1 MTRFSG
7 STTRC
12 RLLTTTTTT
21 TLLVVLSM
29 PGRVNAETPDEL
41 IAKLQN
47 KYEQIESFS
56 ADFTQLFRS
65 GDVQLQESGILVMK
79 KPGKMYWEYR
89 HPTPKVFVADGQ
101 KSYFYLPLD
110 KQVIVSDLD
119 LSNAQTP
126 LLFLMGKGNI
136 QEDFQVALEPEE
148 KPLQGENIL
157 IRLTPKQPHGIYSYL
172 ILEIDPSIYLVRRLI
187 VIEPIGNR
195 NEYIMMNFQENIRI
209 PDGQF
214 NFKVPPDVEVMY
226 Q

>member
-12 RLLTTTTTT
+12 RLLAT

-29 PGRVNAETPDEL
+29 SGRVSSETPDQL
-41 IAKLQN
+41 ISKLQS
-47 KYEQIESFS
+47 KYEQIETFS

-65 GDVQLQESGILVMK
+65 GNVQLQESGIMVMK

-89 HPTPKVFVADGQ
+89 QPTPKVFVADGQ

-119 LSNAQTP
+119 LNNAQTP

-136 QEDFQVALEPEE
+136 REDFQVRLEPEE

-157 IRLTPKQPHGIYSYL
+157 IRLTPKQPQGIYSHV
-172 ILEIDPSIYLVRRLI
+172 ILEVDPSIYLVRRLI
-187 VIEPIGNR
+187 VVEPIGNR
-195 NEYIMMNFQENIRI
+195 NEYIMMNFRENIRI

-214 NFKVPPDVEVMY
+214 TFKVPPDVEVMS

>member
-1 MTRFSG
+1 MTRLPSFK
-7 STTRC
+7 
-12 RLLTTTTTT
+12 LLAT

-29 PGRVNAETPDEL
+29 SGRVSSETPDQL
-41 IAKLQN
+41 IAKLQS
-47 KYEQIESFS
+47 KYEAIESFS

-65 GDVQLQESGILVMK
+65 RDVQLQESGIMVMK

-89 HPTPKVFVADGQ
+89 QPTPKVFVADGQ
-101 KSYFYLPLD
+101 KSYFYLPQD

-126 LLFLMGKGNI
+126 LLLLMGKGNI
-136 QEDFQVALEPEE
+136 KEDFQVGLEPEE
-148 KPLQGENIL
+148 KPLQEENIL
-157 IRLTPKQPHGIYSYL
+157 IRLTPKQPQGIYSYV
-172 ILEIDPSIYLVRRLI
+172 ILEVDPSIYLVRRLI

-195 NEYIMMNFQENIRI
+195 NEYIMTNFQENIRI
-209 PDGQF
+209 SDGQF

>member
-12 RLLTTTTTT
+12 RLLTTTT
-21 TLLVVLSM
+21 LLVVLSM
-29 PGRVNAETPDEL
+29 SGRVNAETPDEL

-65 GDVQLQESGILVMK
+65 GDVQLQESGILIMK

>member
-7 STTRC
+7 STTC
-12 RLLTTTTTT
+12 YRLLATV
-21 TLLVVLSM
+21 LLVFLSM
-29 PGRVNAETPDEL
+29 SGRVSSETPDQL
-41 IAKLQN
+41 MAKLQN

-65 GDVQLQESGILVMK
+65 GNIQLQESGIMVMK

-89 HPTPKVFVADGQ
+89 QPTPKVFVADGQ

-126 LLFLMGKGNI
+126 LLFLMGKGNLK
-136 QEDFQVALEPEE
+136 EDFQVGLEPEE

-157 IRLTPKQPHGIYSYL
+157 IRLTPKKPQGIYSYV
-172 ILEIDPSIYLVRRLI
+172 ILEVDPSNYLVRRLI
-187 VIEPIGNR
+187 VKEPIGNR
-195 NEYIMMNFQENIRI
+195 NEYIMVNFKENIRI

-214 NFKVPPDVEVMY
+214 NFKVPPGVEVMS

>member
-1 MTRFSG
+1 MTRSG
-7 STTRC
+7 STARF
-12 RLLTTTTTT
+12 RFLAS

-29 PGRVNAETPDEL
+29 SGRVNSETPDQL

-47 KYEQIESFS
+47 KYEEIESFS

-65 GDVQLQESGILVMK
+65 RDVQLRESGIMVMK

-89 HPTPKVFVADGQ
+89 QPTPKVFVADGQ
-101 KSYFYLPLD
+101 KSYFYLPLN

-126 LLFLMGKGNI
+126 LLFLMGQGNI
-136 QEDFQVALEPEE
+136 KEDFQVGLEPEE

-157 IRLTPKQPHGIYSYL
+157 IRLTPKQPQGIYAYV
-172 ILEIDPSIYLVRRLI
+172 ILEVDPSIYLVRRLI

-195 NEYIMMNFQENIRI
+195 NEYIMTNFRENIRI

-214 NFKVPPDVEVMY
+214 NFKVPPDVEVLS

>member
-12 RLLTTTTTT
+12 RLLAT
-21 TLLVVLSM
+21 TLLVILSM
-29 PGRVNAETPDEL
+29 SGRVSSETPDQL
-41 IAKLQN
+41 MAKLQD

-65 GDVQLQESGILVMK
+65 GNFQLQESGIMIME

-89 HPTPKVFVADGQ
+89 QPTPKVFVADGQ
-101 KSYFYLPLD
+101 KNYFYLPLD

-126 LLFLMGKGNI
+126 LLFLMGRGNLG
-136 QEDFQVALEPEE
+136 EDFQVGLEPEE
-148 KPLQGENIL
+148 TPLQGENIL
-157 IRLTPKQPHGIYSYL
+157 IRLTPKKPQGIYSYV
-172 ILEIDPSIYLVRRLI
+172 ILEVDPSNYLVRRLI

-195 NEYIMMNFQENIRI
+195 NEFIMMNFRENIPI

-214 NFKVPPDVEVMY
+214 NFKVPPGVEVMS